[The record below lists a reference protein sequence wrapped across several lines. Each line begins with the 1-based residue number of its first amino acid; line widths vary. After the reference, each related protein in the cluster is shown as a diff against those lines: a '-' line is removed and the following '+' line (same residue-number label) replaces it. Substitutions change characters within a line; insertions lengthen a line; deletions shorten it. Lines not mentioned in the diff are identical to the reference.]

1 MKMKLFAFAFA
12 FALRAAAIC
21 SLSAYTL
28 QAAEAADGADVFAT
42 VDGESITKQEF
53 EREVYSAARQTYYH
67 GRPPAQEEY
76 IEFRKEVAN
85 RLIERQLLLEEA
97 ERRELEP
104 DTTAIDA
111 RIAQYEA
118 RYGDTERWQ
127 SEGASMVAALRER
140 FEQDSLL
147 DVLESEIRR
156 VDAPDED
163 VLRAFYQDNPELF
176 TEPAQN
182 RLAVILLG
190 VAPSAGAAAWQAARE
205 EAARIIDRL
214 ANGADFAELARMQSS
229 DPTAE
234 NGGDMG
240 YLHEGM
246 LSPDAEV
253 AVAKLDIGG
262 ISEPVRVLEGIAVF
276 RLVDRRAGVLR
287 SFDDVRGRAE
297 QLWIRQAGEARWQQL
312 ASNLRAESEIYVD
325 TDYVVSVPDYD
336 E

>member
-1 MKMKLFAFAFA
+1 MEKKSFAFAM
-12 FALRAAAIC
+12 LAAAIWG
-21 SLSAYTL
+21 LSAYPL
-28 QAAEAADGADVFAT
+28 QPADAADVADVFAT

-67 GRPPAQEEY
+67 GRPPGEEEY
-76 IEFRKEVAN
+76 IEFRKDVAN
-85 RLIERQLLLEEA
+85 RLIERRLLLEEA

-104 DTTAIDA
+104 DTAAIDA

-147 DVLESEIRR
+147 ESLEAEMRR
-156 VDAPDED
+156 VDAPDEA
-163 VLRAFYQDNPELF
+163 VLRAFYDDNPELF

-182 RLAVILLG
+182 RIAVILLA
-190 VAPSAGAAAWQAARE
+190 VAPSGGAPAWQAARE
-205 EAARIIDRL
+205 EAARIVDRL
-214 ANGADFAELARMQSS
+214 AEGADFAELAGLHSADS
-229 DPTAE
+229 TAE
-234 NGGDMG
+234 KGGDMG

-246 LSPDAEV
+246 LSPDAEA
-253 AVAKLDIGG
+253 AVAKLDVGG
-262 ISEPVRVLEGIAVF
+262 ISEPVRVLEGIALF
-276 RLVDRRAGVLR
+276 KLVDRRPEELR
-287 SFDDVRGRAE
+287 SFADVRGRAE
-297 QLWIRQAGEARWQQL
+297 ELWVRQAGEARWQQL
-312 ASNLRAESEIYVD
+312 VSDLRAGSEIYVD